1 MKTIAVIGWKNSGK
15 TTLVSRLVAHLRKK
29 KFKVG
34 VVKHAHHSFDIDHPN
49 TDSYKIRQA
58 GSYKTT
64 IVSEKRLAHIE
75 EKFSSE
81 IDIEKL
87 IKLNNGCDILI
98 FEGFKKIKKL
108 SKIEVNLT
116 KNNRELLYKSFDNV
130 KLLVSDDM
138 SEHPIKVLRHDQV
151 NEIIKEILSDS
162 F

>member
-49 TDSYKIRQA
+49 TDSYKIREA

-75 EKFSSE
+75 EKISPE
-81 IDIEKL
+81 IDLEEL
-87 IKLNNGCDILI
+87 IKLNKGCDILI

-108 SKIEVNLT
+108 SKIEVNLK
-116 KNNRELLYKSFDNV
+116 KNNKELLYKSFDNV
-130 KLLVSDDM
+130 KLLVSNDVSD
-138 SEHPIKVLRHDQV
+138 HPIKVLRHDQV
-151 NEIIKEILSDS
+151 NEITKEILSDS

>member
-15 TTLVSRLVAHLRKK
+15 TTLVSRLVVHLKKK

-34 VVKHAHHSFDIDHPN
+34 VVKHAHHTFDIDHPN

-75 EKFSSE
+75 EKISPE
-81 IDIEKL
+81 IDIEEL
-87 IKLNNGCDILI
+87 IKLNKGCDILI

-116 KNNRELLYKSFDNV
+116 KNNKELLYKSLDNV

-151 NEIIKEILSDS
+151 NEITKEILSDS

>member
-15 TTLVSRLVAHLRKK
+15 TTLVSRLVAHLKKK

-34 VVKHAHHSFDIDHPN
+34 VVKHAHHTFDIDHPN
-49 TDSYKIRQA
+49 TDSYKIREA

-75 EKFSSE
+75 EKISPE
-81 IDIEKL
+81 IDIEEL

-116 KNNRELLYKSFDNV
+116 KNNKELLYKSFDNV

-151 NEIIKEILSDS
+151 NEIIKEILSDL

>member
-49 TDSYKIRQA
+49 TDSYKIREA

-75 EKFSSE
+75 EKISPE
-81 IDIEKL
+81 IDIEEL
-87 IKLNNGCDILI
+87 IKLNEGCDILI

-108 SKIEVNLT
+108 SKIEVNLK
-116 KNNRELLYKSFDNV
+116 KNNKELLYKSLDNV

-151 NEIIKEILSDS
+151 NEIAKEILSDS

>member
-34 VVKHAHHSFDIDHPN
+34 VVKHAHHSFDIDHPG
-49 TDSYKIRQA
+49 TDSYKIREA

-75 EKFSSE
+75 EKISPE
-81 IDIEKL
+81 IDIEEL

-151 NEIIKEILSDS
+151 NEITKEILSDS

>member
-15 TTLVSRLVAHLRKK
+15 TTLVSKLVTHLRDKK
-29 KFKVG
+29 LKVG
-34 VVKHAHHSFDIDHPN
+34 VVKHAHHTFDIDRPN
-49 TDSYKIRQA
+49 TDSYKIREA

-75 EKFSSE
+75 EKISSE
-81 IDIEKL
+81 IDIEEL
-87 IKLNNGCDILI
+87 IELNKGCDILI

-116 KNNRELLYKSFDNV
+116 KNNKELLYKSFDNV

-138 SEHPIKVLRHDQV
+138 SEHPIKVLRHEQV
-151 NEIIKEILSDS
+151 NEITKEILSDS

>member
-15 TTLVSRLVAHLRKK
+15 TTLVSRLVAHLKKK

-34 VVKHAHHSFDIDHPN
+34 VVKHAHHTFDIDHPN
-49 TDSYKIRQA
+49 TDSYKIREA

-75 EKFSSE
+75 EKISPE
-81 IDIEKL
+81 IDIEEL

-151 NEIIKEILSDS
+151 NEIIKEILSDL

>member
-49 TDSYKIRQA
+49 TDSYKIREA

-75 EKFSSE
+75 EKISPE
-81 IDIEKL
+81 IDIEEL
-87 IKLNNGCDILI
+87 IKLNEGCDILI

-108 SKIEVNLT
+108 SKIEVNLK
-116 KNNRELLYKSFDNV
+116 KNNKELLYKSFDNV
-130 KLLVSDDM
+130 KLLVSDDT
-138 SEHPIKVLRHDQV
+138 SVHPIKVFRHDQV
-151 NEIIKEILSDS
+151 YEITKEILSDS

>member
-15 TTLVSRLVAHLRKK
+15 TTLVSRLVSHLRKK

-34 VVKHAHHSFDIDHPN
+34 VVKHAHHTFDIDHPN
-49 TDSYKIRQA
+49 TDSYKIREA

-75 EKFSSE
+75 EKISPE
-81 IDIEKL
+81 IDIEEL

-108 SKIEVNLT
+108 SKIEVNLK
-116 KNNRELLYKSFDNV
+116 KNNKELLYKSFDNV

-151 NEIIKEILSDS
+151 NEIIKEILSDL

>member
-15 TTLVSRLVAHLRKK
+15 TTLVSNLVNHLSEK

-34 VVKHAHHSFDIDHPN
+34 VVKHAHHTFDIDHPN
-49 TDSYKIRQA
+49 TDSYKIREA
-58 GSYKTT
+58 GSYKNT

-75 EKFSSE
+75 EKISPE
-81 IDIEKL
+81 IDIEEL
-87 IKLNNGCDILI
+87 IKLNEGCDILI

-108 SKIEVNLT
+108 SKIEVNL
-116 KNNRELLYKSFDNV
+116 KNNDKELLYKSLDNV
-130 KLLVSDDM
+130 KLLVSDDI

-151 NEIIKEILSDS
+151 NEITKEILSDS

>member
-15 TTLVSRLVAHLRKK
+15 TTLVSRLVSHLRKK

-34 VVKHAHHSFDIDHPN
+34 VVKHAHHTFDIDHPN

-75 EKFSSE
+75 EKISSE
-81 IDIEKL
+81 IDIEEL
-87 IKLNNGCDILI
+87 IKFNNGCDILI

-138 SEHPIKVLRHDQV
+138 SGHSIKVLRHDQV
-151 NEIIKEILSDS
+151 NEITKEILSDS

>member
-15 TTLVSRLVAHLRKK
+15 TTLVSRLVSHLRKK

-34 VVKHAHHSFDIDHPN
+34 VVKHAHHTFDIDHPN

-75 EKFSSE
+75 EKISSE
-81 IDIEKL
+81 IDIEEL
-87 IKLNNGCDILI
+87 IKFNNGCDILI

-138 SEHPIKVLRHDQV
+138 SEYPSKVLRHDQV
-151 NEIIKEILSDS
+151 NEITKEILSDS

>member
-15 TTLVSRLVAHLRKK
+15 TTLVSRLVTHLRKK

-49 TDSYKIRQA
+49 TDSYKIREA

-75 EKFSSE
+75 EKISPE
-81 IDIEKL
+81 IDIEEL
-87 IKLNNGCDILI
+87 IRLNEGCDILI

-108 SKIEVNLT
+108 SKIEVNLN
-116 KNNRELLYKSFDNV
+116 KNNKELLYKSFDNV
-130 KLLVSDDM
+130 KLLVSDDI

-151 NEIIKEILSDS
+151 NEITKEILSDS

>member
-15 TTLVSRLVAHLRKK
+15 TTLVSRLVSHLKKK

-34 VVKHAHHSFDIDHPN
+34 VVKHAHHTFDIDHPN
-49 TDSYKIRQA
+49 TDSYKIREA

-75 EKFSSE
+75 EKISPE
-81 IDIEKL
+81 IDIEEL

-116 KNNRELLYKSFDNV
+116 KNNKELLYKSFDNV

-151 NEIIKEILSDS
+151 NEIIKEILSDL

>member
-15 TTLVSRLVAHLRKK
+15 TTLVSRLVSHLRKK

-34 VVKHAHHSFDIDHPN
+34 VVKHAHHTFDIDHPN
-49 TDSYKIRQA
+49 TDSYKIREA

-75 EKFSSE
+75 EKISPE
-81 IDIEKL
+81 IDIEEL

-108 SKIEVNLT
+108 SKIEVNLK
-116 KNNRELLYKSFDNV
+116 KNNKELLYKSFDNV

-151 NEIIKEILSDS
+151 NEITKEILSDS

>member
-34 VVKHAHHSFDIDHPN
+34 VVKHAHHTFDIDHPN
-49 TDSYKIRQA
+49 TDSYKIREA

-75 EKFSSE
+75 EKISPE
-81 IDIEKL
+81 IDIEEL

-116 KNNRELLYKSFDNV
+116 KNNKELLYKSLDNV

-151 NEIIKEILSDS
+151 NEIIKEILSDL

>member
-15 TTLVSRLVAHLRKK
+15 TTLVSRLVSHLRKK

-34 VVKHAHHSFDIDHPN
+34 VVKHAHHTFDIDHPN

-75 EKFSSE
+75 EKISSE
-81 IDIEKL
+81 IDIEEL
-87 IKLNNGCDILI
+87 IKFNNGCDILI

-151 NEIIKEILSDS
+151 NEITKEILSDS

>member
-15 TTLVSRLVAHLRKK
+15 TTLVSRLVSHLRKK

-34 VVKHAHHSFDIDHPN
+34 VVKHAHHTFDIDHPN

-81 IDIEKL
+81 IDIEEL

-98 FEGFKKIKKL
+98 FEGFKIIKKL
-108 SKIEVNLT
+108 PKIEVNLT
-116 KNNRELLYKSFDNV
+116 KNNKELLYKSFDNV

>member
-15 TTLVSRLVAHLRKK
+15 TTLVSKLVAHLKKK

-34 VVKHAHHSFDIDHPN
+34 VVKHAHHTFDIDHPN
-49 TDSYKIRQA
+49 TDSYKIREA

-75 EKFSSE
+75 EKISPE
-81 IDIEKL
+81 IDIEEL

-116 KNNRELLYKSFDNV
+116 KNNKELLYKSFDNV

-151 NEIIKEILSDS
+151 NEITKEILSDL

>member
-15 TTLVSRLVAHLRKK
+15 TTLVSRLVSYLREKK
-29 KFKVG
+29 LKVG
-34 VVKHAHHSFDIDHPN
+34 VVKHAHHTFDIDRPN
-49 TDSYKIRQA
+49 TDSYKIREA

-75 EKFSSE
+75 EKISSE
-81 IDIEKL
+81 IDIEEL
-87 IKLNNGCDILI
+87 IQLNKGCDILI

-116 KNNRELLYKSFDNV
+116 KNNKELLYKSFDNV

-138 SEHPIKVLRHDQV
+138 SEHPIKVLRHEQV
-151 NEIIKEILSDS
+151 NEITKEILSDS

>member
-15 TTLVSRLVAHLRKK
+15 TTLVSRLVAHLKK
-29 KFKVG
+29 KEFKVG

-49 TDSYKIRQA
+49 TDSYKIREA

-75 EKFSSE
+75 EKISPE
-81 IDIEKL
+81 IDIEEL

-116 KNNRELLYKSFDNV
+116 KNNKELLYKSFDNV

-151 NEIIKEILSDS
+151 NEITKEILSDS

>member
-15 TTLVSRLVAHLRKK
+15 TTLVSRLVSHLRKK

-34 VVKHAHHSFDIDHPN
+34 VVKHAHHTFDIDHPN

-75 EKFSSE
+75 EKISPE
-81 IDIEKL
+81 IDIEEL

-116 KNNRELLYKSFDNV
+116 KNNKELLYKSFDNV

-151 NEIIKEILSDS
+151 NEIIKEILSDL

>member
-34 VVKHAHHSFDIDHPN
+34 VVKHAHHTFDIDHPN

-75 EKFSSE
+75 EKISSE
-81 IDIEKL
+81 IDIEEL
-87 IKLNNGCDILI
+87 IKFNNGCDILI

-116 KNNRELLYKSFDNV
+116 KNNRELLYRSFDNV

-151 NEIIKEILSDS
+151 NEITKEILSDL

>member
-15 TTLVSRLVAHLRKK
+15 TTLVSRLVSHLRKK

-34 VVKHAHHSFDIDHPN
+34 VVKHAHHTFDIDHPN

-75 EKFSSE
+75 EKISPE
-81 IDIEKL
+81 IDIEEL

-116 KNNRELLYKSFDNV
+116 KNNKELLYKSFDNV

-151 NEIIKEILSDS
+151 NEITKEILSDS

>member
-49 TDSYKIRQA
+49 TDSYKIREA

-75 EKFSSE
+75 EKISPE
-81 IDIEKL
+81 IDIEEL
-87 IKLNNGCDILI
+87 IKLNEGCDILI

-108 SKIEVNLT
+108 SKIEVNLK
-116 KNNRELLYKSFDNV
+116 KNNKELLYKSFDNV

-138 SEHPIKVLRHDQV
+138 
-151 NEIIKEILSDS
+151 
-162 F
+162 

>member
-15 TTLVSRLVAHLRKK
+15 TTLVSRLVTHLSEK

-34 VVKHAHHSFDIDHPN
+34 VVKHAHHTFDIDRPN
-49 TDSYKIRQA
+49 TDSYKIREA

-75 EKFSSE
+75 EKISSE
-81 IDIEKL
+81 IDIEEL
-87 IKLNNGCDILI
+87 IQLNKGCDILI

-116 KNNRELLYKSFDNV
+116 KNNKELLYKSFDNV
-130 KLLVSDDM
+130 KLLVSDDLL
-138 SEHPIKVLRHDQV
+138 EHPIKVLRHEQV
-151 NEIIKEILSDS
+151 NEITKEILSDS

>member
-49 TDSYKIRQA
+49 TDSYKIREA

-75 EKFSSE
+75 EKISPE
-81 IDIEKL
+81 IDLEEL
-87 IKLNNGCDILI
+87 IKLNKGCDILI

-108 SKIEVNLT
+108 SKIEVNLK
-116 KNNRELLYKSFDNV
+116 KNNKELLYKSFDNV
-130 KLLVSDDM
+130 KLLVSDDV

-151 NEIIKEILSDS
+151 NEITKEILSDS

>member
-34 VVKHAHHSFDIDHPN
+34 VVKHAHHTFDIDHPN

-75 EKFSSE
+75 EKISSE
-81 IDIEKL
+81 IDIEEL
-87 IKLNNGCDILI
+87 IKFNNGCDILI

-151 NEIIKEILSDS
+151 NEIIKEILSDL

>member
-15 TTLVSRLVAHLRKK
+15 TTLVSRLVTHLKK
-29 KFKVG
+29 KEFKVG

-49 TDSYKIRQA
+49 TDSYKIREA

-75 EKFSSE
+75 EKISPE
-81 IDIEKL
+81 IDIEEL

-116 KNNRELLYKSFDNV
+116 KNNKELLYKSLDNV

-151 NEIIKEILSDS
+151 NEIIKEILSDL

>member
-49 TDSYKIRQA
+49 TDSYKIREA

-75 EKFSSE
+75 EKISPE
-81 IDIEKL
+81 IDIEEL
-87 IKLNNGCDILI
+87 IKLNEGCDILI

-108 SKIEVNLT
+108 SKIEVNLK
-116 KNNRELLYKSFDNV
+116 KNNKELLYKSFDNV

-151 NEIIKEILSDS
+151 NEITKEILSDS

>member
-15 TTLVSRLVAHLRKK
+15 TTLVSRLVTHLKKK

-34 VVKHAHHSFDIDHPN
+34 VVKHAHHTFDIDHPN
-49 TDSYKIRQA
+49 TDSYKIREA

-75 EKFSSE
+75 EKISPE
-81 IDIEKL
+81 IDIEEL

-116 KNNRELLYKSFDNV
+116 KNNKELLYKSLDNV

-151 NEIIKEILSDS
+151 NEIIKEILSDL

>member
-15 TTLVSRLVAHLRKK
+15 TTLVSRLVSHLKKK

-34 VVKHAHHSFDIDHPN
+34 VVKHAHHAFDIDHPN

-75 EKFSSE
+75 EKISPE
-81 IDIEKL
+81 IDIEEL

-108 SKIEVNLT
+108 YACIN
-116 KNNRELLYKSFDNV
+116 
-130 KLLVSDDM
+130 
-138 SEHPIKVLRHDQV
+138 IKFS
-151 NEIIKEILSDS
+151 I
-162 F
+162 

>member
-15 TTLVSRLVAHLRKK
+15 TTLVSRLVVHLKKK

-34 VVKHAHHSFDIDHPN
+34 VVKHAHHTFDIDHPN
-49 TDSYKIRQA
+49 TDSYKIREA

-75 EKFSSE
+75 EKISSE
-81 IDIEKL
+81 IDIEEL
-87 IKLNNGCDILI
+87 IKFNNGCDILI

-116 KNNRELLYKSFDNV
+116 KNNKELLYKSFDNV

-151 NEIIKEILSDS
+151 NEITKEILSDS

>member
-15 TTLVSRLVAHLRKK
+15 TTLVSRLVAHLKKK

-34 VVKHAHHSFDIDHPN
+34 VVKHAHHTFDIDHPN

-75 EKFSSE
+75 EKISPE
-81 IDIEKL
+81 IDIEEL

-116 KNNRELLYKSFDNV
+116 KNNKELLYKSFDNV

-151 NEIIKEILSDS
+151 NEITKEILSDS